1 MNTVDIFNPGANP
14 DIAPKG
20 DPKRQA
26 VDSLRGYAYQ
36 VIAAALAWLDIGENG
51 RLFLEVAED
60 YAILAEQ
67 ALNAVQ
73 VKDTKG
79 SGSITL
85 NSENIRDAIIAFVDL
100 LGRNPGIQIDF
111 RYFTTSEIG
120 TEKTLADRPGGIAG
134 LEYWRTVAIGAD
146 PTPLRAILES
156 EKFPESVREFSKAR
170 NDTELRQDLFERIHW
185 NCGKPDFSTLRQE
198 FEERLV
204 VIGRDRFK
212 LPASEARRLADPLIF
227 KVLSKS
233 IGKAPEERALKRAEL
248 YSAIDEATQ
257 IPMQRA
263 AIEEILKKMPSMFG
277 PLGGNHLAKPLTT
290 DQESWI
296 IDGTELP
303 LPRGMVQRSNLESA
317 TKKALVDFGVC
328 ILIGGTG
335 LGKSN
340 VSRAVARARGDQ
352 FSIIDFRRD
361 GGANGN
367 YHLLHTLFTHVGGLQ
382 SSLLIL
388 EDLNHLDD
396 RRVASS
402 VGRVIEAIRRRD
414 RVLLITCYRK
424 PSADFLAGIGL
435 DQGCVVECPYFLEE
449 EARALVSI
457 NGGAPNIWGRLAY
470 IAGAGGHPQLTHAF
484 VIGMATRGWP
494 VKEIRDIVTCG
505 LSTNDIDDARDA
517 ARRNL
522 VSELP
527 EGPRNILYRI
537 SLTTGRFSR
546 SLALAIG
553 TLPPPISAAGECMD
567 QLVGPWI
574 ETVGKDL
581 YRVSP
586 IARSF
591 GREMLSFDDQIHIH
605 EVIANQM
612 LCKRK
617 IDLND
622 IDSIMIHAIA
632 GKSSQSLAMIAQSIL
647 TAEARTLE
655 ALANHFSFLTLLRTD
670 RPIFPE
676 NCFSSTML
684 RLAQFK
690 IAAAASTTEN
700 VAEIITALFNE
711 ISSIPAGEQRNAFEG
726 IALFV
731 VLGTMGIANYLD
743 DWILL
748 LHRFKTLVES
758 GNFLQDLKGNVESQV
773 NDSGANLFGILF
785 SIGSADLASLE
796 QLEHIINEL
805 DKLDESERALYLTPV
820 DKASSDYSIFI
831 NYPWVSQ
838 QRSRTFNGA
847 DTVLPY
853 QRIAAKVRHWGIRSL
868 AIQCW
873 VAQAVLFDEYE
884 NEVEK
889 ALAILDN
896 AATIFGPDSILSR
909 ARAKI
914 YGRHNQHSMALS
926 ILRDIEDQAG
936 GDNSIGRA
944 FALREAAISAAKC
957 DDWPQAEKWFLEAKS
972 AAEHAQSDDMR
983 IMALGLGADAAVAA
997 FKAGDAGHAL
1007 ERLAKALEGLADID
1021 PNSSLAAYCHRIIRH
1036 TVLWLQSQIEGR
1048 LVKIDEEP
1056 LEMLPGTC
1064 SNPEPTPAIRELP
1077 LGHIDLAWYMLAQ
1090 AEVAAGLNVE
1100 ITAQLPDRLT
1110 DGPIPAME
1118 FFLLTQRI
1126 KRDIDNLDI
1135 SQFSIHLWPFIEAVA
1150 HIAKQGDRLQWLSDP
1165 IMPERGQIASLEKIA
1180 PFDPVV
1186 KQAAIDAI
1194 LAFCMRAAMG
1204 KRLDPML
1211 ALEAALASEFADN
1224 IPGREVFE
1232 SWKTHQKGQLG
1243 PLDQTIIDVLKAI
1256 FQKEHIDPFA
1266 FWMAGL
1272 RLLEKINQTWFKQI
1286 LTPSLSAWQ
1295 RSGWKQITTTEAFR
1309 LKSPSLN
1316 IPVINE
1322 VLSNPL
1328 DDRRFIAK
1336 LLLVSS
1342 EAVGIKLGVYHNILK
1357 DMADEVSS

>member
-1 MNTVDIFNPGANP
+1 MNTVDIFSTGTNA

-67 ALNAVQ
+67 ALKAVQ

-85 NSENIRDAIIAFVDL
+85 NSENIRDAIVAFVDL
-100 LGRNPGIQIDF
+100 VGRNPGIQIDF

-120 TEKTLADRPGGIAG
+120 TEKTIADRFGGIAG
-134 LEYWRTVAIGAD
+134 LEYWRKVAIGAD

-212 LPASEARRLADPLIF
+212 LPASEARQLADPLIF

-248 YSAIDEATQ
+248 YSVIDEATQ

-263 AIEEILKKMPSMFG
+263 VIEEILKKIPSMLG
-277 PLGGNHLAKPLTT
+277 PLGGNHLSKALST
-290 DQESWI
+290 DQEGWI
-296 IDGTELP
+296 TDGSELP

-317 TKKALVDFGVC
+317 TKKALIDFGVC
-328 ILIGGTG
+328 ILIGSTG

-340 VSRAVARARGDQ
+340 VSRAVARARGDR
-352 FSIIDFRRD
+352 FSIIDFGD
-361 GGANGN
+361 GGANEN
-367 YHLLHTLFTHVGGLQ
+367 YHLLHTLFIHVGGLQ

-424 PSADFLAGIGL
+424 PSADLLAGIRL
-435 DQGCVVECPYFLEE
+435 DYNCVVECPYFLEE

-457 NGGAPNIWGRLAY
+457 NGGDPNIWGRLAY

-484 VIGMATRGWP
+484 VIGVAARGWP
-494 VKEIRDIVTCG
+494 AKEIRDIVTCG

-553 TLPPPISAAGECMD
+553 ALPPPISAAGECMD

-591 GREMLSFDDQIHIH
+591 GREMLSFDDQTHIH

-622 IDSIMIHAIA
+622 INSIMIHAIA
-632 GKSSQSLAMIAQSIL
+632 GKSSQSLAILAQSIL
-647 TAEARTLE
+647 TVEAQTLE
-655 ALANHFSFLTLLRTD
+655 ALANHFSYLPLFQTD

-676 NCFSSTML
+676 DCFSSTML

-690 IAAAASTTEN
+690 LATAASVPEN
-700 VAEIITALFNE
+700 VAEIVTALFNE

-748 LHRFKTLVES
+748 LHRFKALVES
-758 GNFLQDLKGNVESQV
+758 DNSLHDLKGNVENQV
-773 NDSGANLFGILF
+773 NDAGTNLFGILF
-785 SIGSADLASLE
+785 SIGSAGLASVE

-805 DKLDESERALYLTPV
+805 DKLDESERKLYLAPV
-820 DKASSDYSIFI
+820 DKVYSDYSIFI
-831 NYPWVSQ
+831 NSPWVSQ
-838 QRSRTFNGA
+838 QQNRSFNGA
-847 DTVLPY
+847 DTALHY
-853 QRIAAKVRHWGIRSL
+853 QRIAAKVRYWGIRSL

-873 VAQAVLFDEYE
+873 VTQAVLFDEYE
-884 NEVEK
+884 NEMEK
-889 ALAILDN
+889 ALAVLDN
-896 AATIFGPDSILSR
+896 AATIFGSDPILSR

-914 YGRHNQHSMALS
+914 YGHHNQHSMALS
-926 ILRDIEDQAG
+926 ILRAIEDQAG
-936 GDNSIGRA
+936 GDNSIGSA

-957 DDWPQAEKWFLEAKS
+957 DDWPQAEKWFLEAKRS
-972 AAEHAQSDDMR
+972 AEHAQSDNMR

-1007 ERLAKALEGLADID
+1007 ERLAKTLEGLTDID
-1021 PNSSLAAYCHRIIRH
+1021 PNSSLRAAHCHRIIRH

-1100 ITAQLPDRLT
+1100 ITAQLPNRLT

-1150 HIAKQGDRLQWLSDP
+1150 HIAKQGNRLQWLSDP
-1165 IMPERGQIASLEKIA
+1165 IMPERGQIALLDKNA
-1180 PFDPVV
+1180 PFDPAV
-1186 KQAAIDAI
+1186 KQTAIDAI
-1194 LAFCMRAAMG
+1194 LAFCMHTAMVSG
-1204 KRLDPML
+1204 VDPML
-1211 ALEAALASEFADN
+1211 ELEAALASEFADN

-1256 FQKEHIDPFA
+1256 IQKEHIDPFA

-1272 RLLEKINQTWFKQI
+1272 RLLEKINQTRFKQI

-1342 EAVGIKLGVYHNILK
+1342 EAVGIKLEVYRSILK
-1357 DMADEVSS
+1357 AMAEEVSP